1 VNESQ
6 KKKFSPLKWYTDSDL
21 EDDELYEIVKRMF
34 HEVDVA
40 ITLDIAAGGPAVQ
53 VTKNVPLAGRGT
65 QYLMLLGDEK
75 TEQLLFD

>member
-1 VNESQ
+1 MNENQ
-6 KKKFSPLKWYTDSDL
+6 KKIFSPLKWYTDSDL
-21 EDDELYEIVKRMF
+21 EDDALYEILKKMF
-34 HEVDVA
+34 AEVDVA

-75 TEQLLFD
+75 TERLLFD